1 MQHTDL
7 PIPLWVFYDEMR
19 ALSAKYGEDIYGTK
33 VAGDEDRCYLDVG
46 DWGSAHSEP
55 VLRALVDSSL
65 LFGAL
70 GMVFKKVPNK
80 LIGLI

>member
-7 PIPLWVFYDEMR
+7 PIPLWVFYDEMG

-55 VLRALVDSSL
+55 VLRALV
-65 LFGAL
+65 
-70 GMVFKKVPNK
+70 
-80 LIGLI
+80 GLIVAFFLELLAWSSKKFQTN